1 MSTKFQVSRLFTYV
15 GKSRIKLFNFIE
27 GDDIVDQTKGQAQFL
42 YHNDKIIIIDISH
55 INVTLDIMWISFLTS
70 RGHVGMIQLGID
82 DSHRISCL
90 FIHET

>member
-27 GDDIVDQTKGQAQFL
+27 GDDLVDQQNGTQFL
-42 YHNDKIIIIDISH
+42 YHNDMIIIIDISH
-55 INVTLDIMWISFLTS
+55 INVTLDIMWITFLTS
-70 RGHVGMIQLGID
+70 RGHIGMIQLGID
-82 DSHRISCL
+82 DSHRVSRL